1 MALHYS
7 REIVLMIEP
16 VRGRTSMC
24 SHPPLG
30 TYAAIALLCSLPL
43 AFSCGGGGGE
53 DASGHNGEA
62 EDHHAGPTHPDAD
75 IVIPPRT
82 PQLATFPCVEQ
93 CHKDRLPDSTVRPLR
108 EFHSAK
114 HIEHGDTTFWC
125 NFCHNFDNLD
135 TLHLLDGR
143 TATFDE
149 SHRLCGE
156 CHGDK
161 RRDWALGIH
170 GLQTGYWNG
179 EKTRRTCT
187 ACHDPHA
194 PRRPR
199 FEALAAPNPRIG
211 AE

>member
-1 MALHYS
+1 MRESGRS
-7 REIVLMIEP
+7 RASMSARPTQGLWAAIVLLFALP
-16 VRGRTSMC
+16 V
-24 SHPPLG
+24 
-30 TYAAIALLCSLPL
+30 AAA
-43 AFSCGGGGGE
+43 CGGGGE
-53 DASGHNGEA
+53 TAHAPAEGHTVE
-62 EDHHAGPTHPDAD
+62 PSVPDAD

-82 PQLATFPCVEQ
+82 TQLATYPCVEQ
-93 CHKDRLPDSTVRPLR
+93 CHADRVPNATPRPLR

-125 NFCHNFDNLD
+125 NFCHNFDNLN

-149 SHRLCGE
+149 SQRLCGE

-170 GLQTGYWNG
+170 GLQTGAWNG
-179 EKTRRTCT
+179 EKIRRSCT
-187 ACHDPHA
+187 ACHDPHS

-199 FEALAAPNPRIG
+199 FQALPAPHPRTG
-211 AE
+211 AR